1 MTTTPSTEF
10 KPGLL
15 IQPTVLAGA
24 PPDGPEQRV
33 DSNSPTSP
41 YAGVVSIEVVTAAGE
56 RFLCSGT
63 VISSRHVLTAA
74 HCLDMDM
81 DGLVDPGLQV
91 SVYFNNQAG
100 EPTVIQADGLDIYP
114 EYQGFSATLN
124 EDLAIVSL
132 SEPIPE
138 GVPIYAIQQEPIATD
153 QIITFVGYGLSGNGD
168 TGYLDGSDD
177 FTVKRVGQNQVED
190 FSNLPS
196 LFQVFLPE
204 NINDIY
210 LFDFDGPTEDSNLF
224 NLLGSGPTLGNEVE
238 SNLAPGDS
246 GGPAFVWQ
254 DGIPYLVGV
263 NNFVF
268 ALPDFGALDLGG
280 SDLLDGFGDLGDF
293 NLPDL
298 GGFFDFGGFLLQS
311 TESDDGFDSV
321 PVDWEGF
328 ELPEDLVVQGVFG
341 TGGGGVR
348 LADADKLAWI
358 DSITGAT
365 QSAPA
370 VNPLTE
376 PEMWAS
382 NNLAQDGIASG
393 SSPLV

>member
-1 MTTTPSTEF
+1 
-10 KPGLL
+10 
-15 IQPTVLAGA
+15 
-24 PPDGPEQRV
+24 
-33 DSNSPTSP
+33 
-41 YAGVVSIEVVTAAGE
+41 VSIEVVTAAGE

-74 HCLDMDM
+74 HCLDIDM

-138 GVPIYAIQQEPIATD
+138 GVPVYAIQQEPIASD

-268 ALPDFGALDLGG
+268 ALPDFGALDLGDSDLLDG
-280 SDLLDGFGDLGDF
+280 FGDLGDFNLPDLGGFDLGDGDLLDGFGDLGDF

-311 TESDDGFDSV
+311 TESEDGVDSV

-358 DSITGAT
+358 DSITGT
-365 QSAPA
+365 TPSAPA
-370 VNPLTE
+370 VDPLTE